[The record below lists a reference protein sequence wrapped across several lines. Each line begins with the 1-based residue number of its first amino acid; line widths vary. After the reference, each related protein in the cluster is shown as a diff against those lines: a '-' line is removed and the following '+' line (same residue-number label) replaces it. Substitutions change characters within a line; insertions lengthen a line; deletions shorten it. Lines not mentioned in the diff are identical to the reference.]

1 MKNSPSISSSTRK
14 RLMAAVA
21 SLAVVG
27 TVGASALATG
37 TAPVLADAVRV
48 EAPQMVDG
56 SVVCQ

>member
-1 MKNSPSISSSTRK
+1 MKNSPGMFSSTRK

-27 TVGASALATG
+27 AVGAGMLATG

-48 EAPQMVDG
+48 EAPQM
-56 SVVCQ
+56 